1 MENTNRKHSISRP
14 THAGGR
20 TNEFEEEAP
29 PTPAGP
35 SQRLDH
41 GGEAVTWFVVDNRT
55 GNETRCHSELDAA
68 FLCKQLWDLF
78 PDDGGNFAYYG
89 SDE

>member
-1 MENTNRKHSISRP
+1 M
-14 THAGGR
+14 
-20 TNEFEEEAP
+20 
-29 PTPAGP
+29 
-35 SQRLDH
+35 
-41 GGEAVTWFVVDNRT
+41 TWFVVDNRT
-55 GNETRCHSELDAA
+55 GNEARCHSELDAA